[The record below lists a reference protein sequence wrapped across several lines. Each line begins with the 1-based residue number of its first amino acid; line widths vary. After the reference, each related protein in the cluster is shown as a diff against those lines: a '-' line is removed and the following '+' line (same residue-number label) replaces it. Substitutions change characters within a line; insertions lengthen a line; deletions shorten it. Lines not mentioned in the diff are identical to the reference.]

1 MDSWTQA
8 KLYYLFMMA
17 DGEVSAEE
25 KKLFTTIC
33 KQLDISAEKKE
44 SIIKECENIKKSSEV
59 TVLDVIKNN
68 TKCAYKTMDDYL
80 PISRWGNTRRRD
92 KATVFWNL
100 INLGYKDGSYSE
112 EEQKIVDFLRMF
124 VEFDKNIILEMAE
137 IAETM
142 VALSKNMEWIG
153 DTIQDESYKKELLK
167 KSKKELKYLQE
178 SVNVLISEID

>member
-33 KQLDISAEKKE
+33 KQLDISAEKKK

-68 TKCAYKTMDDYL
+68 TKCAFKTMDDYL
-80 PISRWGNTRRRD
+80 PISRWGNARRKD
-92 KATVFWNL
+92 KASVFWNL
-100 INLGYKDGSYSE
+100 INLGYKDGAYSE
-112 EEQKIVDFLRMF
+112 EEQKIIEFLRTF
-124 VEFDKNIILEMAE
+124 VNFDKDVILEMAE
-137 IAETM
+137 IARAM
-142 VALSKNMEWIG
+142 VELSKHMEWIG
-153 DTIQDESYKKELLK
+153 MTIQDENNKKELLK